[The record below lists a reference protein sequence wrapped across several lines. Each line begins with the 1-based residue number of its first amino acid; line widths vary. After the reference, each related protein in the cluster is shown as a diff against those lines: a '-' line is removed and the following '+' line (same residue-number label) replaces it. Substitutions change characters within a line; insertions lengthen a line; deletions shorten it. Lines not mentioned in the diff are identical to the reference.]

1 MDILLIIII
10 PAEKSIHI
18 GVSAPPTLEIDLLSF
33 CKKTLSNDTN
43 ILYTIEVY
51 NDKLMFIEYPTE
63 FELKEIDNTMS
74 LFFKQLK
81 IEGIYVDDE
90 PDDEYVNYLEEMS

>member
-1 MDILLIIII
+1 MDL
-10 PAEKSIHI
+10 
-18 GVSAPPTLEIDLLSF
+18 DLLSF
-33 CKKTLSNDTN
+33 CKKTLSNDIN

-63 FELKEIDNTMS
+63 FELKEIDNAMS

-81 IEGIYVDDE
+81 VEGIYIDDE
-90 PDDEYVNYLEEMS
+90 PDEEYVNYLEGIDE